1 MKYCA
6 KEFISYIL
14 CYDDGWEGDT
24 GFSQKKLDFYEQL
37 RWWIESN
44 VPSMSSFAEW
54 QVGMSAA
61 FDIPPNFIK
70 QVYSNEEVV
79 TSQHASSLFGFDA
92 PDGNICLLSDL
103 LAHGVFDKYV
113 SDPGGLELTNTING
127 DCDGLFSFVMAT
139 LLQNAKCD
147 EDMIAFARAWVER
160 SNIISKGRKPRRC
173 R

>member
-1 MKYCA
+1 VKYSA

-14 CYDDGWEGDT
+14 CYDDGCEGDT

-54 QVGMSAA
+54 QVRMSAA
-61 FDIPPNFIK
+61 FDVPPNFIK
-70 QVYSNEEVV
+70 QVYSNEGVV

-113 SDPGGLELTNTING
+113 ADPGGFELTNTISRAR
-127 DCDGLFSFVMAT
+127 DGLFGFVMAT
-139 LLQNAKCD
+139 LSQNAKCD

-160 SNIISKGRKPRRC
+160 SNSISKERKPRRC